1 MMDLCLGSI
10 LSPKVLHYARSAER
24 LRVLERLNK
33 NNRYFTFHA
42 AANRFVQFF
51 AQGNEQGPA
60 KETGGCSRLQ
70 DVPFLICSFAL
81 SPEARRESSYLVR
94 NRQGC
99 SV

>member
-1 MMDLCLGSI
+1 MIRVNIVSQSSPLCEECRKTPGVG
-10 LSPKVLHYARSAER
+10 KTEQKQQVF
-24 LRVLERLNK
+24 
-33 NNRYFTFHA
+33 RYFMFHA

-81 SPEARRESSYLVR
+81 SPEAMRESSYLVR